1 MKTFIPGK
9 IGLRSALLTALAF
22 SFTQAAHS
30 KTGADLVFDESL
42 TMEKVMKK
50 VEESDG
56 KISNPRFKLVIDIT
70 KDCKTVTFNDGDR
83 MVSEPVTLTSVE
95 TSKDCQVKGY
105 AGQQLCFT
113 YTRYHRANPKIVITA
128 PRKMK
133 PGETEVFETCLWN
146 DTLTLRQVSTVY
158 PYSSNLTGETFEL
171 TPPMKSAGG
180 EAMRQNS
187 RECDLMTENVNSC
200 VYKCQDGSLVSEPN
214 LLKHVNF
221 DGRSSACP
229 STVPDPDLAP

>member
-1 MKTFIPGK
+1 MKGLK
-9 IGLRSALLTALAF
+9 IKSAVLAALTLYLVQ
-22 SFTQAAHS
+22 TAHS

-70 KDCKTVTFNDGDR
+70 KDCKIVTFNDGDR
-83 MVSEPVTLTSVE
+83 MVSQPVTLTSVE

-128 PRKMK
+128 PRKLK

-158 PYSSNLTGETFEL
+158 SYSSNLTGETFEL
-171 TPPMKSAGG
+171 TPPLRGSG
-180 EAMRQNS
+180 EAIRQDGK
-187 RECDLMTENVNSC
+187 ECELITENVNTC
-200 VYKCQDGSLVSEPN
+200 VYKCQDSSLVTQPN
-214 LLKHVNF
+214 ILRTIHF
-221 DGRSSACP
+221 DGPSSSCP
-229 STVPDPDLAP
+229 SSVPDPDLVN